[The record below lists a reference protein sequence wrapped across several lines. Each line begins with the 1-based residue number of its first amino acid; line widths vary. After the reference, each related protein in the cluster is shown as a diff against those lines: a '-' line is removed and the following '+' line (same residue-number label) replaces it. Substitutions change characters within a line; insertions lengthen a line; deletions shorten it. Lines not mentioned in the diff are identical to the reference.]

1 MKKNK
6 KNSATGNLN
15 KTKCLQNRTQQHV
28 AKPHLKQDLRMV
40 PSSSLIV
47 GIVGA
52 CEAGVGSVDAVAGVF
67 CGVGAVARSS
77 TLLFLIYCFSDIVN
91 CRRLDDGLKVL

>member
-1 MKKNK
+1 
-6 KNSATGNLN
+6 
-15 KTKCLQNRTQQHV
+15 
-28 AKPHLKQDLRMV
+28 MV

-77 TLLFLIYCFSDIVN
+77 TLLFLMYCFSDMVN
-91 CRRLDDGLKVL
+91 CRLLNEMTG